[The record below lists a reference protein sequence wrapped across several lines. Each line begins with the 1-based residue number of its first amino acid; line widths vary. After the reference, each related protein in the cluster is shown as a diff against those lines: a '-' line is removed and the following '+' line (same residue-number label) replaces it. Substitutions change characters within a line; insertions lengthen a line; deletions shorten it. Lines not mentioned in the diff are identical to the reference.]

1 MMRFA
6 PRFLGSGLGL
16 VAALSVS
23 ASAYAVAPPDLQRPS
38 GECLEDADCGH
49 GFDCQSS
56 ITSAIGGGFG
66 GNGNAG
72 GGSDPAGAGGTGTA
86 GTGSGGVP
94 GAGNASSAPLPT
106 QQCGNQLCELP
117 ENPTTCRTDC
127 VEYRYC
133 ALAEC
138 DTASDCAEGYRCEGT
153 GSVGTGGGPSAPVCG
168 DGVCNG
174 GPESEATCPEDCAS
188 RSFCTPE
195 SGYCLSDGDCV
206 AGFYC
211 SFYGSG
217 SGSGGAGVG
226 GSPGTGG
233 STNSGGSAG
242 ASTGGTAGMAE
253 GGDAEAPLPEPQFD
267 PNQGDRAVEGT
278 CMPGGAGSGGTS
290 GVGGDGGG
298 GISSG
303 GTTVGTGG
311 TGAVSGSGGSSEGG
325 EPGGTGS
332 GGDPGTGARTSGGSG
347 SSGTT
352 STTAGS
358 AGGGGS
364 EPNDDV
370 VVTRGCSV
378 SEGTSSS
385 GFGSLA
391 FAALALAGLRRRR
404 ARGEHDVS

>member
-6 PRFLGSGLGL
+6 PRLLGSGLGL
-16 VAALSVS
+16 VAALGVS

-56 ITSAIGGGFG
+56 VTSAMGGGFG
-66 GNGNAG
+66 GTGNAG
-72 GGSDPAGAGGTGTA
+72 GWSDPAGAGGTGTA

-94 GAGNASSAPLPT
+94 GAGNASSAPLPP

-127 VEYRYC
+127 IEYRYC

-138 DTASDCAEGYRCEGT
+138 DTAADCAEGYRCEGT

-168 DGVCNG
+168 DGVCHG

-217 SGSGGAGVG
+217 SGSAG
-226 GSPGTGG
+226 
-233 STNSGGSAG
+233 
-242 ASTGGTAGMAE
+242 TGGTAGMDG

-267 PNQGDRAVEGT
+267 PNQADRAVEGT

-332 GGDPGTGARTSGGSG
+332 GGDPGTGARTGGGNTSSGGTG
-347 SSGTT
+347 ATP
-352 STTAGS
+352 GS
-358 AGGGGS
+358 AGSGGS

-378 SEGTSSS
+378 SEGTQPS
-385 GFGSLA
+385 GFGSLV
-391 FAALALAGLRRRR
+391 FAALALVGLRRRR
-404 ARGEHDVS
+404 ARG